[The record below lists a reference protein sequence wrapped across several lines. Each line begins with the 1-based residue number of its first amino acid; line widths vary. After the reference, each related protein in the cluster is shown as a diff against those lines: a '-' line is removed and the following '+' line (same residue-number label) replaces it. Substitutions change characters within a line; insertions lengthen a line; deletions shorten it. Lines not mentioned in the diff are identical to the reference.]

1 MSSVRVILVLLLL
14 FLTALPLTGTAQA
27 QEPGDFV
34 LGETSVV
41 VPANGEA
48 TLRFQTFCLDFGK
61 EFPTTLGTPD
71 GRAENEV
78 LTVVRAAIEEG
89 IADSDPLALQLAIW
103 SVREDK
109 PIDTLYPNE
118 TIAAESDAQALL
130 DASDSVTVSPI
141 RTDRG
146 ISLDKAV
153 ADGTIVA
160 TSTDFRFVETD
171 MARPDDIPY
180 HGEGTLILRN
190 TTNEAVEVY
199 FPFGTVFRAT
209 DETEQDIVAYATE
222 LEQLATATP
231 APTMTSVPTIT
242 PIPTVTAAPV
252 VPTPG
257 TVPQT
262 GATDVGS
269 PSMPWFLIGVGF
281 VMLLAAGFV
290 MVRYET
296 NLQQPDD

>member
-1 MSSVRVILVLLLL
+1 MNRPRFVLVLLLL
-14 FLTALPLTGTAQA
+14 LLTALPFANPAQA

-34 LGETSVV
+34 LGETSVL

-48 TLRFQTFCLDFGK
+48 RIRFQTFCLDFGK
-61 EFPTTLGTPD
+61 EFPSALGTPD
-71 GRAENEV
+71 GRAEDAV
-78 LTVVRAAIEEG
+78 LKVVRAAIEEEM
-89 IADSDPLALQLAIW
+89 AEKDPLALQLAIW
-103 SVREDK
+103 SVREGK
-109 PIDTLYPNE
+109 AIDALYPNE

-130 DASDSVTVSPI
+130 DASESLTVSPL

-160 TSTDFRFVETD
+160 TSTDFSFVETAD

-190 TTNEAVEVY
+190 TTNAAVEVY
-199 FPFGTVFRAT
+199 FPFGTVFRAS
-209 DETEQDIVAYATE
+209 DETEQDIVTYATE

-231 APTMTSVPTIT
+231 V
-242 PIPTVTAAPV
+242 PTVTTAPV

-262 GATDVGS
+262 GADASESGT
-269 PSMPWFLIGVGF
+269 MPWLLIGSGF
-281 VMLLAAGFV
+281 VMLLSAGFV
-290 MVRYET
+290 MMRYEASR
-296 NLQQPDD
+296 QQAGE